1 MIVCYLWTPV
11 TEDWY
16 VVKPF
21 YANGLFLCTLKTSE
35 NQKFCFQGVYK
46 DISGMRWVHI
56 FLNFFEITLIFLNK
70 QQV

>member
-21 YANGLFLCTLKTSE
+21 YANGLFLYTLKTSE
-35 NQKFCFQGVYK
+35 NQKFSVFRGYIKTSVA
-46 DISGMRWVHI
+46 
-56 FLNFFEITLIFLNK
+56 
-70 QQV
+70 